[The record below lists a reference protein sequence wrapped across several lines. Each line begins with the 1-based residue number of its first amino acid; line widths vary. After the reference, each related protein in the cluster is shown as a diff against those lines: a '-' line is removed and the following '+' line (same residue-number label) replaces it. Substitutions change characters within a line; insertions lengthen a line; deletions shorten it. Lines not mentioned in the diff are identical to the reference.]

1 MTPFKTFLNFP
12 HFGPN
17 PELNTLKSETVP
29 DMTMT
34 LAELLQRHTRGQEIP
49 TFEGTYNDEYIPDI
63 ERLDLTEIQAI
74 AENHKNY
81 VDEAIDNAAK
91 ESTETKKQLTEKK
104 QKEDEEAAKR
114 AAEFLKKSTK
124 QDNNSPEK

>member
-17 PELNTLKSETVP
+17 PELNTQKSETVP
-29 DMTMT
+29 DMTMS
-34 LAELLQRHTRGQEIP
+34 LSELLQRHTRGQEIP
-49 TFEGTYNDEYIPDI
+49 TFEGTYNDDYIPDI
-63 ERLDLTEIQAI
+63 DRLDLTEIQ
-74 AENHKNY
+74 EMSEFHQMTLN
-81 VDEAIDNAAK
+81 EAIENAAK

-114 AAEFLKKSTK
+114 AAEFLQKSTK
-124 QDNNSPEK
+124 KDNNSPEK

>member
-17 PELNTLKSETVP
+17 PELNTQKSETVP
-29 DMTMT
+29 DMTMS
-34 LAELLQRHTRGQEIP
+34 LSELLQRHTRGQEIP
-49 TFEGTYNDEYIPDI
+49 TFEGSYNDDYIPDI
-63 ERLDLTEIQAI
+63 DRLDLTEIEEMAEYHKIRVQDAI
-74 AENHKNY
+74 EYAE
-81 VDEAIDNAAK
+81 K

-114 AAEFLKKSTK
+114 AADFLKKSTK